1 MTLNEETKSK
11 ISVYSN
17 WKISTPNTY
26 IYIYIYIYIAH
37 SAGAAEYTDCISVE
51 G

>member
-1 MTLNEETKSK
+1 MAQSAGTAEYAPPPTTN
-11 ISVYSN
+11 VYRVVQ
-17 WKISTPNTY
+17 
-26 IYIYIYIYIAH
+26 

>member
-1 MTLNEETKSK
+1 MLSVSVET
-11 ISVYSN
+11 ICN
-17 WKISTPNTY
+17 STD
-26 IYIYIYIYIAH
+26 AQ